1 MIGDTLRE
9 ARERQNLS
17 IKDIEKGTSIRAL
30 YIESIEKGEFD
41 KLPGNAYTKGF
52 IRSYANFLKLDAD
65 ACVRQYN
72 EENNPEEVAAKEAAK
87 RAEEA
92 AEAQQQAAYE
102 KREAE
107 KSRGRSGIFGSSRRS
122 ESTEPERAAAPRQEA
137 PRVSISDF
145 ESRVESSHHR
155 QTLIMGIIAVLVIAA
170 GAYFLF
176 GSDDETASKQ
186 PQTKVTTQAKKPAP
200 EPAQQ
205 QQAAAK
211 PAEEKKQYTDVQ
223 VSAKF
228 SERCWVSVEADGMT
242 IFEGTIDEGTAKDWK
257 AEKELKITAG
267 NAAAVTLTY
276 NGEDKGVL
284 GGETLRAGDFKIRE
298 ARLEQTGEQQVLT
311 IFFQP
316 FRVRG
321 CRVELCYE
329 VRLLQY
335 DAFARARLIF
345 KCNKEK
351 SDRALLE
358 SIDFAPFVLPE
369 GSSGWAL
376 PKQASSLIGG
386 TPLSLGQPFFIDH
399 CFFGSEFPAAYNT
412 IQNGVA

>member
-52 IRSYANFLKLDAD
+52 IRNYANFLKLDAD

-92 AEAQQQAAYE
+92 AEAEQQAAYE

-107 KSRGRSGIFGSSRRS
+107 KSRSRSGIFGSSHRS
-122 ESTEPERAAAPRQEA
+122 ESTKPERAAAPRQEA

-155 QTLIMGIIAVLVIAA
+155 QTLLMGIIAVLVIAA

-186 PQTKVTTQAKKPAP
+186 PQTKVTTQAKTTTSSSSQQQ
-200 EPAQQ
+200 QQ

-211 PAEEKKQYTDVQ
+211 PVEEKKQYTDVQ

-228 SERCWVSVEADGMT
+228 SERCWVSVKADGKT
-242 IFEGTIDEGTAKDWK
+242 IFEGTIDEGTSKDWK

-267 NAAAVTLTY
+267 NAGAVELTY
-276 NGEDKGVL
+276 NGENKGIL
-284 GGETLRAGDFKIRE
+284 GGE
-298 ARLEQTGEQQVLT
+298 GEV
-311 IFFQP
+311 
-316 FRVRG
+316 
-321 CRVELCYE
+321 VEKTY
-329 VRLLQY
+329 
-335 DAFARARLIF
+335 
-345 KCNKEK
+345 
-351 SDRALLE
+351 ALSE
-358 SIDFAPFVLPE
+358 NAN
-369 GSSGWAL
+369 
-376 PKQASSLIGG
+376 G
-386 TPLSLGQPFFIDH
+386 T
-399 CFFGSEFPAAYNT
+399 N
-412 IQNGVA
+412 

>member
-30 YIESIEKGEFD
+30 YIEASAKGEFD

-52 IRSYANFLKLDAD
+52 IRNYANFLKLDAD

-107 KSRGRSGIFGSSRRS
+107 KSRSRSGLFGSSHRS
-122 ESTEPERAAAPRQEA
+122 ESPKPERAAAPRQEA
-137 PRVSISDF
+137 PRVSVSDF

-155 QTLIMGIIAVLVIAA
+155 QTLLMGIIAVLVIAA

-186 PQTKVTTQAKKPAP
+186 PQTKVTTQAKKTTSSSSSQQ
-200 EPAQQ
+200 QQ

-228 SERCWVSVEADGMT
+228 SERCWVSVKADGKT
-242 IFEGTIDEGTAKDWK
+242 IFEGTIDEGTSKDWK

-267 NAAAVTLTY
+267 NAGAVTLTY

-284 GGETLRAGDFKIRE
+284 GGE
-298 ARLEQTGEQQVLT
+298 GEV
-311 IFFQP
+311 
-316 FRVRG
+316 
-321 CRVELCYE
+321 VEKTY
-329 VRLLQY
+329 
-335 DAFARARLIF
+335 
-345 KCNKEK
+345 
-351 SDRALLE
+351 ALSE
-358 SIDFAPFVLPE
+358 NAN
-369 GSSGWAL
+369 
-376 PKQASSLIGG
+376 G
-386 TPLSLGQPFFIDH
+386 T
-399 CFFGSEFPAAYNT
+399 N
-412 IQNGVA
+412 

>member
-52 IRSYANFLKLDAD
+52 IRNYANFLKLDAD

-92 AEAQQQAAYE
+92 AEAEQQAAYE

-107 KSRGRSGIFGSSRRS
+107 KSRSRSGIFGSSHRS
-122 ESTEPERAAAPRQEA
+122 ESTKPERAAAPRQEA

-155 QTLIMGIIAVLVIAA
+155 QTLLMGIIAVLVIAA

-186 PQTKVTTQAKKPAP
+186 PQTKVTTQAKTTTTSSSSQQ
-200 EPAQQ
+200 QQ

-211 PAEEKKQYTDVQ
+211 PVEEKKQYTDVQ

-228 SERCWVSVEADGMT
+228 SERCWVSVKADGKT
-242 IFEGTIDEGTAKDWK
+242 IFEGTIDEGTSKDWK

-267 NAAAVTLTY
+267 NAGAVELTY
-276 NGEDKGVL
+276 NGENKGIL
-284 GGETLRAGDFKIRE
+284 GGE
-298 ARLEQTGEQQVLT
+298 GEV
-311 IFFQP
+311 
-316 FRVRG
+316 
-321 CRVELCYE
+321 VEKTY
-329 VRLLQY
+329 
-335 DAFARARLIF
+335 
-345 KCNKEK
+345 
-351 SDRALLE
+351 ALSE
-358 SIDFAPFVLPE
+358 NAN
-369 GSSGWAL
+369 
-376 PKQASSLIGG
+376 G
-386 TPLSLGQPFFIDH
+386 T
-399 CFFGSEFPAAYNT
+399 N
-412 IQNGVA
+412 

>member
-30 YIESIEKGEFD
+30 YIEAIEKGEFD

-52 IRSYANFLKLDAD
+52 IRNYANFLKLDAD

-107 KSRGRSGIFGSSRRS
+107 KSRSRSGLFGSSHRS
-122 ESTEPERAAAPRQEA
+122 ESPKPERAAAPRQEA
-137 PRVSISDF
+137 PRVSVSDF

-155 QTLIMGIIAVLVIAA
+155 QTLLMGIIAVLVIAA

-186 PQTKVTTQAKKPAP
+186 PQTKVTTQAKKTTSSSSSQQ
-200 EPAQQ
+200 QQ

-228 SERCWVSVEADGMT
+228 SERCWVSVKADGKT
-242 IFEGTIDEGTAKDWK
+242 IFEGTIDEGTSKDWK

-267 NAAAVTLTY
+267 NAGAVTLTY

-284 GGETLRAGDFKIRE
+284 GGE
-298 ARLEQTGEQQVLT
+298 GEV
-311 IFFQP
+311 
-316 FRVRG
+316 
-321 CRVELCYE
+321 VEKTY
-329 VRLLQY
+329 
-335 DAFARARLIF
+335 
-345 KCNKEK
+345 
-351 SDRALLE
+351 ALSE
-358 SIDFAPFVLPE
+358 NAN
-369 GSSGWAL
+369 
-376 PKQASSLIGG
+376 G
-386 TPLSLGQPFFIDH
+386 T
-399 CFFGSEFPAAYNT
+399 N
-412 IQNGVA
+412 

>member
-52 IRSYANFLKLDAD
+52 IRNYANFLKLDAD

-92 AEAQQQAAYE
+92 AEAEQQAAYE

-107 KSRGRSGIFGSSRRS
+107 KSRSRSGIFGSSHRS
-122 ESTEPERAAAPRQEA
+122 ESTKPERAAAPRQEA

-155 QTLIMGIIAVLVIAA
+155 QTLLMGIIVVLVIAA

-186 PQTKVTTQAKKPAP
+186 PQTKVTTQAKTTTSSSSSQQQQ
-200 EPAQQ
+200 QQ

-211 PAEEKKQYTDVQ
+211 PVEEKKQYTDVQ

-228 SERCWVSVEADGMT
+228 SERCWVSVKADGKT
-242 IFEGTIDEGTAKDWK
+242 IFEGTIDEGTSKDWK

-267 NAAAVTLTY
+267 NAGAVELTY
-276 NGEDKGVL
+276 NGENKGIL
-284 GGETLRAGDFKIRE
+284 GGE
-298 ARLEQTGEQQVLT
+298 GEV
-311 IFFQP
+311 
-316 FRVRG
+316 
-321 CRVELCYE
+321 VEKTY
-329 VRLLQY
+329 
-335 DAFARARLIF
+335 
-345 KCNKEK
+345 
-351 SDRALLE
+351 ALSE
-358 SIDFAPFVLPE
+358 NAN
-369 GSSGWAL
+369 
-376 PKQASSLIGG
+376 G
-386 TPLSLGQPFFIDH
+386 T
-399 CFFGSEFPAAYNT
+399 N
-412 IQNGVA
+412 

>member
-52 IRSYANFLKLDAD
+52 IRNYANFLKLDAD

-107 KSRGRSGIFGSSRRS
+107 KSRSRSGIFGSSHRS
-122 ESTEPERAAAPRQEA
+122 ESTKPERAAAPRQEA

-155 QTLIMGIIAVLVIAA
+155 QTLLMGIIAVLVIAA

-186 PQTKVTTQAKKPAP
+186 PQTKVTTQAKTTSSSQQQ
-200 EPAQQ
+200 QQ

-211 PAEEKKQYTDVQ
+211 PVEEKKQYTDVQ

-228 SERCWVSVEADGMT
+228 SERCWVSVKADGKT
-242 IFEGTIDEGTAKDWK
+242 IFEGTIDEGTSKDWK

-267 NAAAVTLTY
+267 NAGAVELTY
-276 NGEDKGVL
+276 NGENKGIL
-284 GGETLRAGDFKIRE
+284 GGE
-298 ARLEQTGEQQVLT
+298 GEV
-311 IFFQP
+311 
-316 FRVRG
+316 
-321 CRVELCYE
+321 VEKTY
-329 VRLLQY
+329 
-335 DAFARARLIF
+335 
-345 KCNKEK
+345 
-351 SDRALLE
+351 ALSE
-358 SIDFAPFVLPE
+358 NAN
-369 GSSGWAL
+369 
-376 PKQASSLIGG
+376 G
-386 TPLSLGQPFFIDH
+386 T
-399 CFFGSEFPAAYNT
+399 N
-412 IQNGVA
+412 

>member
-30 YIESIEKGEFD
+30 YIEAIEKGEFD

-52 IRSYANFLKLDAD
+52 IRNYANFLKLDAD

-92 AEAQQQAAYE
+92 AEAEQQAAYE
-102 KREAE
+102 KREAA
-107 KSRGRSGIFGSSRRS
+107 KSRSHSGLFGSSHRS
-122 ESTEPERAAAPRQEA
+122 ESPKPERAAAPRQEA
-137 PRVSISDF
+137 PRVSVSDF

-155 QTLIMGIIAVLVIAA
+155 QTLFMGIIAVLVIAA

-176 GSDDETASKQ
+176 GSDDETTASKQ

-205 QQAAAK
+205 QAAAK
-211 PAEEKKQYTDVQ
+211 PVEEKKQYTDVQ

-228 SERCWVSVEADGMT
+228 TERCWVSVKADGKT
-242 IFEGTIDEGTAKDWK
+242 IFEGTIDEGTSKDWK

-284 GGETLRAGDFKIRE
+284 GGE
-298 ARLEQTGEQQVLT
+298 GEV
-311 IFFQP
+311 
-316 FRVRG
+316 
-321 CRVELCYE
+321 VEKTYALDGQDDGAE
-329 VRLLQY
+329 N
-335 DAFARARLIF
+335 AKSA
-345 KCNKEK
+345 KSSK
-351 SDRALLE
+351 SD
-358 SIDFAPFVLPE
+358 
-369 GSSGWAL
+369 
-376 PKQASSLIGG
+376 KK
-386 TPLSLGQPFFIDH
+386 
-399 CFFGSEFPAAYNT
+399 
-412 IQNGVA
+412 

>member
-52 IRSYANFLKLDAD
+52 IRNYANFLKLDAD

-155 QTLIMGIIAVLVIAA
+155 QTLLMGIIAVLVIAA

-186 PQTKVTTQAKKPAP
+186 PQTKVTTQAKTTTTSSSSQQQ
-200 EPAQQ
+200 QQ

-211 PAEEKKQYTDVQ
+211 PVEEKKQYTDVQ

-228 SERCWVSVEADGMT
+228 SERCWVSVKADGKT
-242 IFEGTIDEGTAKDWK
+242 IFEGTIDEGTSKDWK

-284 GGETLRAGDFKIRE
+284 GGE
-298 ARLEQTGEQQVLT
+298 GEV
-311 IFFQP
+311 
-316 FRVRG
+316 
-321 CRVELCYE
+321 VEKTY
-329 VRLLQY
+329 
-335 DAFARARLIF
+335 
-345 KCNKEK
+345 
-351 SDRALLE
+351 ALSE
-358 SIDFAPFVLPE
+358 NAN
-369 GSSGWAL
+369 
-376 PKQASSLIGG
+376 G
-386 TPLSLGQPFFIDH
+386 T
-399 CFFGSEFPAAYNT
+399 N
-412 IQNGVA
+412 

>member
-30 YIESIEKGEFD
+30 YIEAIEKGEFD

-52 IRSYANFLKLDAD
+52 IRNYANFLKLDAD

-92 AEAQQQAAYE
+92 AEAEQQAAYE

-107 KSRGRSGIFGSSRRS
+107 KSRSRSGIFGSSHRS
-122 ESTEPERAAAPRQEA
+122 ESTKPERAAAPRQEA

-155 QTLIMGIIAVLVIAA
+155 QTLLMGIIAVLVIAA

-186 PQTKVTTQAKKPAP
+186 PQTKVTTQAKTTTTSSSS
-200 EPAQQ
+200 QQ
-205 QQAAAK
+205 QQHQQAAAK
-211 PAEEKKQYTDVQ
+211 PVEEKKQYTDVQ

-228 SERCWVSVEADGMT
+228 SERCWVSVKADGKT
-242 IFEGTIDEGTAKDWK
+242 IFEGTIDEGTSKDWK

-267 NAAAVTLTY
+267 NAGAVELTY
-276 NGEDKGVL
+276 NGENKGIL
-284 GGETLRAGDFKIRE
+284 GGE
-298 ARLEQTGEQQVLT
+298 GEV
-311 IFFQP
+311 
-316 FRVRG
+316 
-321 CRVELCYE
+321 VEKTY
-329 VRLLQY
+329 
-335 DAFARARLIF
+335 
-345 KCNKEK
+345 
-351 SDRALLE
+351 ALSE
-358 SIDFAPFVLPE
+358 NAN
-369 GSSGWAL
+369 
-376 PKQASSLIGG
+376 G
-386 TPLSLGQPFFIDH
+386 T
-399 CFFGSEFPAAYNT
+399 N
-412 IQNGVA
+412 

>member
-30 YIESIEKGEFD
+30 YIEAIEKGEFD

-52 IRSYANFLKLDAD
+52 IRNYANFLKLDAD

-107 KSRGRSGIFGSSRRS
+107 KSRSRSGLFGSSHRS
-122 ESTEPERAAAPRQEA
+122 ESPKPERAAAPRQEA
-137 PRVSISDF
+137 PRVSVSDF

-155 QTLIMGIIAVLVIAA
+155 QTLLMGIIAVLVIAA

-186 PQTKVTTQAKKPAP
+186 PQTKVTTQAKKTTSSSSSQQ
-200 EPAQQ
+200 QQ

-228 SERCWVSVEADGMT
+228 SERCWVSVKADGKT
-242 IFEGTIDEGTAKDWK
+242 IFEGTIDEGTSKDWK

-284 GGETLRAGDFKIRE
+284 GGE
-298 ARLEQTGEQQVLT
+298 GEV
-311 IFFQP
+311 
-316 FRVRG
+316 
-321 CRVELCYE
+321 VEKTY
-329 VRLLQY
+329 
-335 DAFARARLIF
+335 
-345 KCNKEK
+345 
-351 SDRALLE
+351 ALSE
-358 SIDFAPFVLPE
+358 NAN
-369 GSSGWAL
+369 
-376 PKQASSLIGG
+376 G
-386 TPLSLGQPFFIDH
+386 T
-399 CFFGSEFPAAYNT
+399 N
-412 IQNGVA
+412 

>member
-30 YIESIEKGEFD
+30 YIEAIEKGEFD

-52 IRSYANFLKLDAD
+52 IRNYANFLKLDAD

-107 KSRGRSGIFGSSRRS
+107 KSRSRSGLFGSSHRS
-122 ESTEPERAAAPRQEA
+122 ESPKPERAAAPRQEA
-137 PRVSISDF
+137 PRVSVSDF

-155 QTLIMGIIAVLVIAA
+155 QTLLMGIIAVLVIAA

-186 PQTKVTTQAKKPAP
+186 PQTKVTTQAKKTTSSSSS
-200 EPAQQ
+200 QQ
-205 QQAAAK
+205 QQQQQAAK

-228 SERCWVSVEADGMT
+228 SERCWVSVKADGKT
-242 IFEGTIDEGTAKDWK
+242 IFEGTIDEGTSKDWK

-267 NAAAVTLTY
+267 NAGAVTLTY

-284 GGETLRAGDFKIRE
+284 GGE
-298 ARLEQTGEQQVLT
+298 GEV
-311 IFFQP
+311 
-316 FRVRG
+316 
-321 CRVELCYE
+321 VEKTY
-329 VRLLQY
+329 
-335 DAFARARLIF
+335 
-345 KCNKEK
+345 
-351 SDRALLE
+351 ALSE
-358 SIDFAPFVLPE
+358 NAN
-369 GSSGWAL
+369 
-376 PKQASSLIGG
+376 G
-386 TPLSLGQPFFIDH
+386 T
-399 CFFGSEFPAAYNT
+399 N
-412 IQNGVA
+412 

>member
-30 YIESIEKGEFD
+30 YIEAIEKGEFD

-52 IRSYANFLKLDAD
+52 IRNYANFLKLDAD

-155 QTLIMGIIAVLVIAA
+155 QTLLMGIIAVLVIAA

-228 SERCWVSVEADGMT
+228 SERCWVSVKADGKT
-242 IFEGTIDEGTAKDWK
+242 IFEGTIDEGTSKDWK

-284 GGETLRAGDFKIRE
+284 GGE
-298 ARLEQTGEQQVLT
+298 GEV
-311 IFFQP
+311 
-316 FRVRG
+316 
-321 CRVELCYE
+321 VEKTY
-329 VRLLQY
+329 
-335 DAFARARLIF
+335 
-345 KCNKEK
+345 
-351 SDRALLE
+351 ALSE
-358 SIDFAPFVLPE
+358 NAN
-369 GSSGWAL
+369 
-376 PKQASSLIGG
+376 G
-386 TPLSLGQPFFIDH
+386 T
-399 CFFGSEFPAAYNT
+399 N
-412 IQNGVA
+412 

>member
-52 IRSYANFLKLDAD
+52 IRNYANFLKLDAD

-92 AEAQQQAAYE
+92 AEAEQQAAYE

-107 KSRGRSGIFGSSRRS
+107 KSRSRSGIFGSSHRS
-122 ESTEPERAAAPRQEA
+122 ESTKPERAAAPRQEA

-155 QTLIMGIIAVLVIAA
+155 QTLLMGIIAVLVIAA

-186 PQTKVTTQAKKPAP
+186 PQTKVTTQAKTTTTSSSSQQQ
-200 EPAQQ
+200 QQ

-211 PAEEKKQYTDVQ
+211 PVEEKKQYTDVQ

-228 SERCWVSVEADGMT
+228 SERCWVSVKADGKT
-242 IFEGTIDEGTAKDWK
+242 IFEGTIDEGTSKDWK

-267 NAAAVTLTY
+267 NAGAVELTY
-276 NGEDKGVL
+276 NGENKGIL
-284 GGETLRAGDFKIRE
+284 GGE
-298 ARLEQTGEQQVLT
+298 GEV
-311 IFFQP
+311 
-316 FRVRG
+316 
-321 CRVELCYE
+321 VEKTY
-329 VRLLQY
+329 
-335 DAFARARLIF
+335 
-345 KCNKEK
+345 
-351 SDRALLE
+351 ALSE
-358 SIDFAPFVLPE
+358 NAN
-369 GSSGWAL
+369 
-376 PKQASSLIGG
+376 G
-386 TPLSLGQPFFIDH
+386 T
-399 CFFGSEFPAAYNT
+399 N
-412 IQNGVA
+412 

>member
-30 YIESIEKGEFD
+30 YIEAIEKGEFD

-102 KREAE
+102 RREAE
-107 KSRGRSGIFGSSRRS
+107 KSRSHSGGLFGSSHRS
-122 ESTEPERAAAPRQEA
+122 ERTKPERAAAPRQEA
-137 PRVSISDF
+137 PRVSMSDF

-176 GSDDETASKQ
+176 GSDDETTASKQ

-205 QQAAAK
+205 QAAAK
-211 PAEEKKQYTDVQ
+211 PVEEKKQYTDVQ

-228 SERCWVSVEADGMT
+228 TERCWVSVKADGKT
-242 IFEGTIDEGTAKDWK
+242 VFEGTIDEGTSKDWK

-284 GGETLRAGDFKIRE
+284 GGE
-298 ARLEQTGEQQVLT
+298 GEV
-311 IFFQP
+311 
-316 FRVRG
+316 
-321 CRVELCYE
+321 VEKTYALDGQSDGAE
-329 VRLLQY
+329 N
-335 DAFARARLIF
+335 AKSA
-345 KCNKEK
+345 KSSK
-351 SDRALLE
+351 SD
-358 SIDFAPFVLPE
+358 
-369 GSSGWAL
+369 
-376 PKQASSLIGG
+376 KK
-386 TPLSLGQPFFIDH
+386 
-399 CFFGSEFPAAYNT
+399 
-412 IQNGVA
+412 

>member
-52 IRSYANFLKLDAD
+52 IRNYANFLKLDAD

-155 QTLIMGIIAVLVIAA
+155 QTLLMGIIAVLVIAA

-186 PQTKVTTQAKKPAP
+186 PQTKVTTQAKTTTTSSSSQQQ
-200 EPAQQ
+200 QQ

-211 PAEEKKQYTDVQ
+211 PVEEKKQYTDVQ

-228 SERCWVSVEADGMT
+228 SERCWVSVKADGKT
-242 IFEGTIDEGTAKDWK
+242 IFEGTIDEGTSKDWK

-267 NAAAVTLTY
+267 NAGAVELTY
-276 NGEDKGVL
+276 NGENKGIL
-284 GGETLRAGDFKIRE
+284 GGE
-298 ARLEQTGEQQVLT
+298 GEV
-311 IFFQP
+311 
-316 FRVRG
+316 
-321 CRVELCYE
+321 VEKTY
-329 VRLLQY
+329 
-335 DAFARARLIF
+335 
-345 KCNKEK
+345 
-351 SDRALLE
+351 ALSE
-358 SIDFAPFVLPE
+358 NAN
-369 GSSGWAL
+369 
-376 PKQASSLIGG
+376 G
-386 TPLSLGQPFFIDH
+386 T
-399 CFFGSEFPAAYNT
+399 N
-412 IQNGVA
+412 

>member
-9 ARERQNLS
+9 ERERQNLS

-30 YIESIEKGEFD
+30 YIEAIEKGEFD

-52 IRSYANFLKLDAD
+52 IRNYANFLKLDAA

-92 AEAQQQAAYE
+92 AEAEQQAAYE

-107 KSRGRSGIFGSSRRS
+107 KSRSRSGLFGSSN
-122 ESTEPERAAAPRQEA
+122 STKPERAAAPVRQEK
-137 PRVSISDF
+137 PRVSVSDF

-155 QTLIMGIIAVLVIAA
+155 QTLVMGIIAVFVIAA

-186 PQTKVTTQAKKPAP
+186 PQTKVTTQAKKPATTSAP
-200 EPAQQ
+200 QKQQ
-205 QQAAAK
+205 EAAAK

-228 SERCWVSVEADGMT
+228 SERCWVSVKADGKT
-242 IFEGTIDEGTAKDWK
+242 IFEGTIDEGTSKDWK

-267 NAAAVTLTY
+267 NAGAVELTY
-276 NGEDKGVL
+276 NGENKGVL
-284 GGETLRAGDFKIRE
+284 GGE
-298 ARLEQTGEQQVLT
+298 GEV
-311 IFFQP
+311 
-316 FRVRG
+316 
-321 CRVELCYE
+321 VEKTY
-329 VRLLQY
+329 
-335 DAFARARLIF
+335 
-345 KCNKEK
+345 
-351 SDRALLE
+351 ALSE
-358 SIDFAPFVLPE
+358 NAN
-369 GSSGWAL
+369 
-376 PKQASSLIGG
+376 G
-386 TPLSLGQPFFIDH
+386 T
-399 CFFGSEFPAAYNT
+399 N
-412 IQNGVA
+412 

>member
-52 IRSYANFLKLDAD
+52 IRNYANFLKLDAD

-107 KSRGRSGIFGSSRRS
+107 KSRSRSGIFGSSHRS
-122 ESTEPERAAAPRQEA
+122 ESTKPERAAAPRQEA

-155 QTLIMGIIAVLVIAA
+155 QTLLMGIIAVLVIAA

-186 PQTKVTTQAKKPAP
+186 PQTKVTTQAKTTTTSSSSQQ
-200 EPAQQ
+200 QQ

-211 PAEEKKQYTDVQ
+211 PVEEKKQYTDVQ

-228 SERCWVSVEADGMT
+228 SERCWVSVKADGKT
-242 IFEGTIDEGTAKDWK
+242 IFEGTIDEGTSKDWK
-257 AEKELKITAG
+257 AKKELKITAG

-284 GGETLRAGDFKIRE
+284 GGE
-298 ARLEQTGEQQVLT
+298 GEV
-311 IFFQP
+311 
-316 FRVRG
+316 
-321 CRVELCYE
+321 VEKTY
-329 VRLLQY
+329 
-335 DAFARARLIF
+335 
-345 KCNKEK
+345 
-351 SDRALLE
+351 ALSE
-358 SIDFAPFVLPE
+358 NAN
-369 GSSGWAL
+369 
-376 PKQASSLIGG
+376 G
-386 TPLSLGQPFFIDH
+386 T
-399 CFFGSEFPAAYNT
+399 N
-412 IQNGVA
+412 

>member
-52 IRSYANFLKLDAD
+52 IRNYANFLKLDAD

-107 KSRGRSGIFGSSRRS
+107 KSRSRSGIFGSSHRS
-122 ESTEPERAAAPRQEA
+122 ESTKPERAAAPRQEA

-155 QTLIMGIIAVLVIAA
+155 QTLLMGIIAVLVIAA

-186 PQTKVTTQAKKPAP
+186 PQTKVTTQAKTTTTSSSSQQQ
-200 EPAQQ
+200 QQ

-211 PAEEKKQYTDVQ
+211 PVEEKKQYTDVQ

-228 SERCWVSVEADGMT
+228 SERCWVSVKADGKT
-242 IFEGTIDEGTAKDWK
+242 IFEGTIDEGTSKDWK
-257 AEKELKITAG
+257 AKKELKITAG

-284 GGETLRAGDFKIRE
+284 GGE
-298 ARLEQTGEQQVLT
+298 GEV
-311 IFFQP
+311 
-316 FRVRG
+316 
-321 CRVELCYE
+321 VEKTY
-329 VRLLQY
+329 
-335 DAFARARLIF
+335 
-345 KCNKEK
+345 
-351 SDRALLE
+351 ALSE
-358 SIDFAPFVLPE
+358 NAN
-369 GSSGWAL
+369 
-376 PKQASSLIGG
+376 G
-386 TPLSLGQPFFIDH
+386 T
-399 CFFGSEFPAAYNT
+399 N
-412 IQNGVA
+412 

>member
-52 IRSYANFLKLDAD
+52 IRNYANFLKLDAD

-92 AEAQQQAAYE
+92 AEAEQQAAYE

-107 KSRGRSGIFGSSRRS
+107 KSRSRSGIFGSSHRS
-122 ESTEPERAAAPRQEA
+122 ESTKPERAAAPRQEA

-155 QTLIMGIIAVLVIAA
+155 QTLLMGIIAVLVIAA

-186 PQTKVTTQAKKPAP
+186 PQTKVTTQAKTTTTSSSSQQ
-200 EPAQQ
+200 QQ

-211 PAEEKKQYTDVQ
+211 PVEEKKQYTDVQ

-228 SERCWVSVEADGMT
+228 SERCWVSVKADGKT
-242 IFEGTIDEGTAKDWK
+242 IFEGTIDEGTSKDWK
-257 AEKELKITAG
+257 AKKELKITAG

-284 GGETLRAGDFKIRE
+284 GGE
-298 ARLEQTGEQQVLT
+298 GEV
-311 IFFQP
+311 
-316 FRVRG
+316 
-321 CRVELCYE
+321 VEKTY
-329 VRLLQY
+329 
-335 DAFARARLIF
+335 
-345 KCNKEK
+345 
-351 SDRALLE
+351 ALSE
-358 SIDFAPFVLPE
+358 NAN
-369 GSSGWAL
+369 
-376 PKQASSLIGG
+376 G
-386 TPLSLGQPFFIDH
+386 T
-399 CFFGSEFPAAYNT
+399 N
-412 IQNGVA
+412 

>member
-52 IRSYANFLKLDAD
+52 IRNYANFLKLDAD

-92 AEAQQQAAYE
+92 AEAEQQAAYE

-107 KSRGRSGIFGSSRRS
+107 KSRSRSGIFGSSHRS
-122 ESTEPERAAAPRQEA
+122 ESTKPERAAAPRQEA

-155 QTLIMGIIAVLVIAA
+155 QTLLMGIIVVLVIAA

-186 PQTKVTTQAKKPAP
+186 PQTKVTTQAKTTTTSSSSQQQ
-200 EPAQQ
+200 QQ

-211 PAEEKKQYTDVQ
+211 PVEEKKQYTDVQ

-228 SERCWVSVEADGMT
+228 SERCWVSVKADGKT
-242 IFEGTIDEGTAKDWK
+242 IFEGTIDEGTSKDWK

-267 NAAAVTLTY
+267 NAGAVELTY
-276 NGEDKGVL
+276 NGENKGIL
-284 GGETLRAGDFKIRE
+284 GGE
-298 ARLEQTGEQQVLT
+298 GEV
-311 IFFQP
+311 
-316 FRVRG
+316 
-321 CRVELCYE
+321 VEKTY
-329 VRLLQY
+329 
-335 DAFARARLIF
+335 
-345 KCNKEK
+345 
-351 SDRALLE
+351 ALSE
-358 SIDFAPFVLPE
+358 NAN
-369 GSSGWAL
+369 
-376 PKQASSLIGG
+376 G
-386 TPLSLGQPFFIDH
+386 T
-399 CFFGSEFPAAYNT
+399 N
-412 IQNGVA
+412 

>member
-107 KSRGRSGIFGSSRRS
+107 KSRSRSGIFGSSHRS
-122 ESTEPERAAAPRQEA
+122 ESTKPERAAAPRQEA

-155 QTLIMGIIAVLVIAA
+155 QTLLMGIIAVLVIAA

-186 PQTKVTTQAKKPAP
+186 PQTKVTTQAKTTTTSAS
-200 EPAQQ
+200 AQQQQQ

-211 PAEEKKQYTDVQ
+211 PVEEKKQYTDVQ

-228 SERCWVSVEADGMT
+228 SERCWVSVKADGKT
-242 IFEGTIDEGTAKDWK
+242 IFEGTIDEGTSKDWK

-267 NAAAVTLTY
+267 NAGAVELTY
-276 NGEDKGVL
+276 NGENKGIL
-284 GGETLRAGDFKIRE
+284 GGE
-298 ARLEQTGEQQVLT
+298 GEV
-311 IFFQP
+311 
-316 FRVRG
+316 
-321 CRVELCYE
+321 VEKTY
-329 VRLLQY
+329 
-335 DAFARARLIF
+335 
-345 KCNKEK
+345 
-351 SDRALLE
+351 ALSE
-358 SIDFAPFVLPE
+358 NAN
-369 GSSGWAL
+369 
-376 PKQASSLIGG
+376 G
-386 TPLSLGQPFFIDH
+386 T
-399 CFFGSEFPAAYNT
+399 N
-412 IQNGVA
+412 

>member
-17 IKDIEKGTSIRAL
+17 IKDMEKGTSIRAL
-30 YIESIEKGEFD
+30 YIEAIEKGEFD

-52 IRSYANFLKLDAD
+52 IRNYANFLKLDAD

-92 AEAQQQAAYE
+92 AEAEQQAAYE

-107 KSRGRSGIFGSSRRS
+107 KSRSHSGGLFGSSHRS
-122 ESTEPERAAAPRQEA
+122 ERTKPERAAAPRQEA
-137 PRVSISDF
+137 PRVSMSDF

-186 PQTKVTTQAKKPAP
+186 PQTKVTTQAK
-200 EPAQQ
+200 ETTSSSSQ

-228 SERCWVSVEADGMT
+228 TERCWVSVKADGKT
-242 IFEGTIDEGTAKDWK
+242 VFEGTIDEGTSKDWK

-284 GGETLRAGDFKIRE
+284 GGEGEVVEKTYALDGQGDGAENAESAKS
-298 ARLEQTGEQQVLT
+298 A
-311 IFFQP
+311 
-316 FRVRG
+316 
-321 CRVELCYE
+321 
-329 VRLLQY
+329 
-335 DAFARARLIF
+335 
-345 KCNKEK
+345 KSSK
-351 SDRALLE
+351 SD
-358 SIDFAPFVLPE
+358 
-369 GSSGWAL
+369 
-376 PKQASSLIGG
+376 KK
-386 TPLSLGQPFFIDH
+386 
-399 CFFGSEFPAAYNT
+399 
-412 IQNGVA
+412 

>member
-9 ARERQNLS
+9 ERERQNLS

-30 YIESIEKGEFD
+30 YIEAIEKGEFD

-52 IRSYANFLKLDAD
+52 IRNYANFLKLDAA

-92 AEAQQQAAYE
+92 AEAEQQAAYE

-107 KSRGRSGIFGSSRRS
+107 KSRSRSGLFGSSN
-122 ESTEPERAAAPRQEA
+122 STKPERAATSARQEK
-137 PRVSISDF
+137 PRVSVSDF

-155 QTLIMGIIAVLVIAA
+155 QTLVMGIIAVLVIAA

-186 PQTKVTTQAKKPAP
+186 PQTKVTTQAKKPATTSAP
-200 EPAQQ
+200 QKQQ
-205 QQAAAK
+205 EAAAK

-228 SERCWVSVEADGMT
+228 SERCWVSVKADGKT
-242 IFEGTIDEGTAKDWK
+242 IFEGTIDEGTSKDWK

-267 NAAAVTLTY
+267 NAGAVELTY
-276 NGEDKGVL
+276 NGENKGVL
-284 GGETLRAGDFKIRE
+284 GGE
-298 ARLEQTGEQQVLT
+298 GEV
-311 IFFQP
+311 
-316 FRVRG
+316 
-321 CRVELCYE
+321 VEKTY
-329 VRLLQY
+329 
-335 DAFARARLIF
+335 
-345 KCNKEK
+345 
-351 SDRALLE
+351 ALSE
-358 SIDFAPFVLPE
+358 NAN
-369 GSSGWAL
+369 
-376 PKQASSLIGG
+376 G
-386 TPLSLGQPFFIDH
+386 T
-399 CFFGSEFPAAYNT
+399 N
-412 IQNGVA
+412 

>member
-30 YIESIEKGEFD
+30 YIEAIEKGEFD

-52 IRSYANFLKLDAD
+52 IRNYANFLKLDAD

-87 RAEEA
+87 REEEA

-107 KSRGRSGIFGSSRRS
+107 KSRSHSGGLFGSSHRS
-122 ESTEPERAAAPRQEA
+122 ERTKPERAAAPRQEA
-137 PRVSISDF
+137 PRVSMSDF

-155 QTLIMGIIAVLVIAA
+155 QTLIMGIIAVLVIAV

-186 PQTKVTTQAKKPAP
+186 PQTKVTTQAKKTTP

-228 SERCWVSVEADGMT
+228 TERCWVSVKADGKT
-242 IFEGTIDEGTAKDWK
+242 VFEGTIDEGTSKDWK

-284 GGETLRAGDFKIRE
+284 GGE
-298 ARLEQTGEQQVLT
+298 GEV
-311 IFFQP
+311 
-316 FRVRG
+316 
-321 CRVELCYE
+321 VEKTYALDGQSDGAE
-329 VRLLQY
+329 N
-335 DAFARARLIF
+335 AKSA
-345 KCNKEK
+345 KSSK
-351 SDRALLE
+351 SD
-358 SIDFAPFVLPE
+358 
-369 GSSGWAL
+369 
-376 PKQASSLIGG
+376 KK
-386 TPLSLGQPFFIDH
+386 
-399 CFFGSEFPAAYNT
+399 
-412 IQNGVA
+412 

>member
-107 KSRGRSGIFGSSRRS
+107 KSRSRSGIFGSSHRS
-122 ESTEPERAAAPRQEA
+122 ESTKPERAAAPRQEA

-155 QTLIMGIIAVLVIAA
+155 QTLLMGIIAVLVIAA

-186 PQTKVTTQAKKPAP
+186 PQTKVTTQAKTTTTSSSSQQ
-200 EPAQQ
+200 QQ

-211 PAEEKKQYTDVQ
+211 PVEEKKQYTDVQ

-228 SERCWVSVEADGMT
+228 SERCWVSVKADGKT
-242 IFEGTIDEGTAKDWK
+242 IFEGTIDEGTSKDWK

-267 NAAAVTLTY
+267 NAGAVELTY
-276 NGEDKGVL
+276 NGENKGIL
-284 GGETLRAGDFKIRE
+284 GGE
-298 ARLEQTGEQQVLT
+298 GEV
-311 IFFQP
+311 
-316 FRVRG
+316 
-321 CRVELCYE
+321 VEKTY
-329 VRLLQY
+329 
-335 DAFARARLIF
+335 
-345 KCNKEK
+345 
-351 SDRALLE
+351 ALSE
-358 SIDFAPFVLPE
+358 NAN
-369 GSSGWAL
+369 
-376 PKQASSLIGG
+376 G
-386 TPLSLGQPFFIDH
+386 T
-399 CFFGSEFPAAYNT
+399 N
-412 IQNGVA
+412 

>member
-52 IRSYANFLKLDAD
+52 IRNYANFLKLDAD

-92 AEAQQQAAYE
+92 AEAEQQAAYE

-107 KSRGRSGIFGSSRRS
+107 KSRSRSGIFGSSHRS
-122 ESTEPERAAAPRQEA
+122 ESTKPERAAAPRQEA

-155 QTLIMGIIAVLVIAA
+155 QTLLMGIIAVLVIAA

-186 PQTKVTTQAKKPAP
+186 PQTKVTTQAKKTTTSSSSQQQQ
-200 EPAQQ
+200 QQ

-211 PAEEKKQYTDVQ
+211 PVEEKKQYTDVQ

-228 SERCWVSVEADGMT
+228 SERCWVSVKADGKT
-242 IFEGTIDEGTAKDWK
+242 IFEGTIDEGTSKDWK
-257 AEKELKITAG
+257 AKKELKITAG

-284 GGETLRAGDFKIRE
+284 GGE
-298 ARLEQTGEQQVLT
+298 GEV
-311 IFFQP
+311 
-316 FRVRG
+316 
-321 CRVELCYE
+321 VEKTY
-329 VRLLQY
+329 
-335 DAFARARLIF
+335 
-345 KCNKEK
+345 
-351 SDRALLE
+351 ALSE
-358 SIDFAPFVLPE
+358 NAN
-369 GSSGWAL
+369 
-376 PKQASSLIGG
+376 G
-386 TPLSLGQPFFIDH
+386 T
-399 CFFGSEFPAAYNT
+399 N
-412 IQNGVA
+412 

>member
-52 IRSYANFLKLDAD
+52 IRNYANFLKLDAD

-92 AEAQQQAAYE
+92 AEAEQQAAYE

-107 KSRGRSGIFGSSRRS
+107 KSRSRSGIFGSSHRS
-122 ESTEPERAAAPRQEA
+122 ESTKPERAAAPRQEA

-155 QTLIMGIIAVLVIAA
+155 QTLLMGIIAVLVIAA

-186 PQTKVTTQAKKPAP
+186 PQTKVTTQAKKTTTSSSSQQ
-200 EPAQQ
+200 QQ

-211 PAEEKKQYTDVQ
+211 PVEEKKQYTDVQ

-228 SERCWVSVEADGMT
+228 SERCWVSVKADGKT
-242 IFEGTIDEGTAKDWK
+242 IFEGTIDEGTSKDWK
-257 AEKELKITAG
+257 AKKELKITAG

-284 GGETLRAGDFKIRE
+284 GGE
-298 ARLEQTGEQQVLT
+298 GEV
-311 IFFQP
+311 
-316 FRVRG
+316 
-321 CRVELCYE
+321 VEKTY
-329 VRLLQY
+329 
-335 DAFARARLIF
+335 
-345 KCNKEK
+345 
-351 SDRALLE
+351 ALSE
-358 SIDFAPFVLPE
+358 NAN
-369 GSSGWAL
+369 
-376 PKQASSLIGG
+376 G
-386 TPLSLGQPFFIDH
+386 T
-399 CFFGSEFPAAYNT
+399 N
-412 IQNGVA
+412 

>member
-9 ARERQNLS
+9 ERERQNLS

-30 YIESIEKGEFD
+30 YIEAIEKGEFD

-52 IRSYANFLKLDAD
+52 IRNYANFLKLDAA

-92 AEAQQQAAYE
+92 AEAEQQAAYE

-107 KSRGRSGIFGSSRRS
+107 KSRSRSGLFGSSN
-122 ESTEPERAAAPRQEA
+122 STKPERAATPARQEK
-137 PRVSISDF
+137 PRVSVSDF

-155 QTLIMGIIAVLVIAA
+155 QTLVMGIVAVLVIAA

-186 PQTKVTTQAKKPAP
+186 PQTKVTTQAKKPATTSAP
-200 EPAQQ
+200 QKQQ
-205 QQAAAK
+205 EAAAK

-228 SERCWVSVEADGMT
+228 SERCWVSVKADGKT
-242 IFEGTIDEGTAKDWK
+242 IFEGTIDEGTSKDWK

-267 NAAAVTLTY
+267 NAGAVELTY
-276 NGEDKGVL
+276 NGENKGVL
-284 GGETLRAGDFKIRE
+284 GGE
-298 ARLEQTGEQQVLT
+298 GEV
-311 IFFQP
+311 
-316 FRVRG
+316 
-321 CRVELCYE
+321 VEKTY
-329 VRLLQY
+329 
-335 DAFARARLIF
+335 
-345 KCNKEK
+345 
-351 SDRALLE
+351 ALSE
-358 SIDFAPFVLPE
+358 NAN
-369 GSSGWAL
+369 
-376 PKQASSLIGG
+376 G
-386 TPLSLGQPFFIDH
+386 T
-399 CFFGSEFPAAYNT
+399 N
-412 IQNGVA
+412 

>member
-122 ESTEPERAAAPRQEA
+122 ESTEPECVAAPRQEA

-155 QTLIMGIIAVLVIAA
+155 QTLLMGIIAVLVIAA

-186 PQTKVTTQAKKPAP
+186 PQTKVTTQAKTTTSSSSS
-200 EPAQQ
+200 QQ

-211 PAEEKKQYTDVQ
+211 PVEEKKQYTDVQ

-228 SERCWVSVEADGMT
+228 SERCWVSVKADGKT

-267 NAAAVTLTY
+267 NAGAVELTY
-276 NGEDKGVL
+276 NGENKGIL
-284 GGETLRAGDFKIRE
+284 GGE
-298 ARLEQTGEQQVLT
+298 GEV
-311 IFFQP
+311 
-316 FRVRG
+316 
-321 CRVELCYE
+321 VEKTY
-329 VRLLQY
+329 
-335 DAFARARLIF
+335 
-345 KCNKEK
+345 
-351 SDRALLE
+351 ALSE
-358 SIDFAPFVLPE
+358 NAN
-369 GSSGWAL
+369 
-376 PKQASSLIGG
+376 G
-386 TPLSLGQPFFIDH
+386 T
-399 CFFGSEFPAAYNT
+399 N
-412 IQNGVA
+412 

>member
-122 ESTEPERAAAPRQEA
+122 ESTKPERAAAPRQEA

-155 QTLIMGIIAVLVIAA
+155 QTLLMGIIAVLVIAA

-176 GSDDETASKQ
+176 GLDDETASKQ
-186 PQTKVTTQAKKPAP
+186 PQTKVTTQAKTTTTSSSSQQ
-200 EPAQQ
+200 QQ

-211 PAEEKKQYTDVQ
+211 PVEEKKQYTDVQ

-228 SERCWVSVEADGMT
+228 SERCWVSVKADGKT
-242 IFEGTIDEGTAKDWK
+242 IFEGTIDEGTSKDWK
-257 AEKELKITAG
+257 AKKELKITAG

-284 GGETLRAGDFKIRE
+284 GGE
-298 ARLEQTGEQQVLT
+298 GEV
-311 IFFQP
+311 
-316 FRVRG
+316 
-321 CRVELCYE
+321 VEKTY
-329 VRLLQY
+329 
-335 DAFARARLIF
+335 
-345 KCNKEK
+345 
-351 SDRALLE
+351 ALSE
-358 SIDFAPFVLPE
+358 NAN
-369 GSSGWAL
+369 
-376 PKQASSLIGG
+376 G
-386 TPLSLGQPFFIDH
+386 T
-399 CFFGSEFPAAYNT
+399 N
-412 IQNGVA
+412 